1 MKKLLALALAGALSV
16 PVGAM
21 AATQNISE
29 SQARGDSGSVPSI
42 KLAINNGLPIKMPS
56 GYRVY
61 KGWLDNDSLAEVDSD
76 RPFQDGASIVYL
88 VARTRGSGKLTLMV
102 RDRNNV
108 DHLFVLKLTTGAK
121 SSPDMVV
128 IRGSGGSGL
137 SPRIETVSQNN
148 PTELVRVG
156 LRRSG
161 LPEGSELWIAV
172 EQFNGLVDSGMP
184 ADSASQ
190 QIGLDLAVIRKLIK
204 LGQPPQT
211 QEVVQPLPVPQKPE
225 VKLDLAKAL
234 PAPPVAV
241 TADSVSENPKAKHRA
256 KYKAKA
262 KSKVKQKIKRSPV
275 VMALA
280 SLQPA
285 EPAVTPTAPAAAPKT
300 RKKKLTNH
308 DLANRLVL
316 GLLKAPY
323 RDYRRGQIAIAL
335 LRRNEPMQV
344 VAKRSG
350 LPIKTLE
357 KYIEKGGNRNASKV

>member
-1 MKKLLALALAGALSV
+1 MKNLLALALAGALFV

-61 KGWLDNDSLAEVDSD
+61 KGWLDNDSLAEVDGD

-108 DHLFVLKLTTGAK
+108 DHLFVLKLTTGVK

-128 IRGSGGSGL
+128 IRGSGGSRL
-137 SPRIETVSQNN
+137 SPHIETVSQNN
-148 PTELVRVG
+148 PTELVRAG

-211 QEVVQPLPVPQKPE
+211 QEVVQPLPVPQQPE

-234 PAPPVAV
+234 PAPPIAV
-241 TADSVSENPKAKHRA
+241 NADSVSETPKAKHRA

-280 SLQPA
+280 SLP
-285 EPAVTPTAPAAAPKT
+285 PTAPAATPKT

-335 LRRNEPMQV
+335 LRRNQPLQV

-350 LPIKTLE
+350 LSTKTLE
-357 KYIEKGGNRNASKV
+357 MYIQKGGNHNAPKV